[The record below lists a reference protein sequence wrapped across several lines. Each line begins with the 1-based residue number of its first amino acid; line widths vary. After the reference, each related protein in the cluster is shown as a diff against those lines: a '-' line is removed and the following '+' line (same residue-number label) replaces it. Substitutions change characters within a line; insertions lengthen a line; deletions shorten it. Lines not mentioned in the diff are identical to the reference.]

1 VTNVTLDLV
10 TADTASIRP
19 WSEDAYQERR
29 CPRGPGGRGEVDVM
43 AEKQVTPK
51 KPSGS
56 KTKSE
61 SAEAQTRV
69 TKRLGKKLQK
79 KVAKRV

>member
-1 VTNVTLDLV
+1 M
-10 TADTASIRP
+10 
-19 WSEDAYQERR
+19 DA
-29 CPRGPGGRGEVDVM
+29 V
-43 AEKQVTPK
+43 AEKKVTPK